1 MSCKGVVLA
10 LPPAGAVLTG
20 REVAAGM
27 PRIANRPIVCHVLEG
42 LRETGIRELAL
53 AVPPEAL
60 EEVRQSVTEECDL
73 DVDITYLATDGRR
86 DLRSTLAAIEPFV
99 GDDPCLIRTA
109 DGVGQPLTAV
119 DAVMADGSPDLV
131 LFLHRGC
138 ECSPPLGAA
147 AERLLGIAELDSSK
161 SALGFAGVCFF
172 GPRALRRACTA
183 LSPAEPVDLVTV
195 AERLAGL
202 GGRVDV
208 RHLRPWRCYHGAPLD
223 LLEMN
228 RIVLDQLTS
237 DSEVFEG
244 NGNRIEGRVVI
255 HPTAEV
261 SESVILGPVVIGSGA
276 RIANAYIGPYTS
288 VGRGVHVEGAEVE
301 RSIVA
306 DGAKIMHVSDR
317 IDASTVG
324 RDARIFRDFCLP
336 RGLRM
341 HVGDGV
347 ELALN

>member
-1 MSCKGVVLA
+1 
-10 LPPAGAVLTG
+10 
-20 REVAAGM
+20 M
-27 PRIANRPIVCHVLEG
+27 PRIANRPIVCHVLEA
-42 LRETGIRELAL
+42 LRAAGTRELAL
-53 AVPPEAL
+53 LVPPEAL
-60 EEVRQSVTEECDL
+60 EEVRQSVMEECDL
-73 DVDITYLATDGRR
+73 DVDVMYLTTDGRR

-109 DGVGQPLTAV
+109 DGVGQRLSPV
-119 DAVMADGSPDLV
+119 DELVSDGAPDLV

-138 ECSPPLGAA
+138 DCGPPLSAA
-147 AERLLGIAELDSSK
+147 AERLLGVSELDRSK
-161 SALGFAGVCFF
+161 SALGLAGMCYF
-172 GPRALRRACTA
+172 GPGVLRRASA
-183 LSPAEPVDLVTV
+183 YLPPDVPVDLVTV
-195 AERLAGL
+195 AERLAEL

-208 RHLRPWRCYHGAPLD
+208 RQLRPWRCYHGDPLD

-237 DSEVFEG
+237 DSDIFFKD

-255 HPTAEV
+255 HPTADV
-261 SESVILGPVVIGSGA
+261 SESVILGPVVIGPGA
-276 RIANAYIGPYTS
+276 RIANAYIGPYTA
-288 VGRGVHVEGAEVE
+288 VGRDVLVEGAEVE

-306 DGAKIMHVSDR
+306 DGARIMHVSSR

-336 RGLRM
+336 RALRL

>member
-1 MSCKGVVLA
+1 
-10 LPPAGAVLTG
+10 
-20 REVAAGM
+20 M
-27 PRIANRPIVCHVLEG
+27 PRIANRPIVCHVLEAM
-42 LRETGIRELAL
+42 RAAGIRELAL
-53 AVPPEAL
+53 LVPPEAL
-60 EEVRQSVTEECDL
+60 EEVRQSVREECDL
-73 DVDITYLATDGRR
+73 DVDIAYLTTDGRR

-99 GDDPCLIRTA
+99 GDEPCLIRTA
-109 DGVGQPLTAV
+109 DGVGQRLSPV
-119 DAVMADGSPDLV
+119 DELIADGAPDLM

-138 ECSPPLGAA
+138 DCGPPLSAA

-161 SALGFAGVCFF
+161 SALGLAGMCLF
-172 GPRALRRACTA
+172 GPGALRRASAA
-183 LSPAEPVDLVTV
+183 LPANVPVDLVTV
-195 AERLAGL
+195 AERLVEM

-208 RHLRPWRCYHGAPLD
+208 RQLRPWRCYHGDPCD

-237 DSEVFEG
+237 DAEIFED

-255 HPTAEV
+255 HPTADV
-261 SESVILGPVVIGSGA
+261 CESVILGPVVIGPHA
-276 RIANAYIGPYTS
+276 RICNAYIGPYTS
-288 VGRGVHVEGAEVE
+288 VGRNVEVEGAEVE

-306 DGAKIMHVSDR
+306 DGARIMHVSHR

-336 RGLRM
+336 RALRL